1 MKLPFRIIGITLLIG
16 LSFIAGTFYDDL
28 SNFWRKPVVVHI
40 TNESEQPLKSIV
52 ISYSGYKT
60 KGTIEVEPEKKPE
73 LPQQQ
78 PAYRYGIGY
87 ETEPKPT
94 ASIPK
99 PSIPSGSLVILNDG
113 GRIAAIDKELNLY
126 NAADPKII
134 GSVKGEANFAQ
145 KAAEVIK
152 AVFG

>member
-60 KGTIEVEPEKKPE
+60 KGTIKVEPETSEKVKTIRFYQAGEGSFTMEVE
-73 LPQQQ
+73 LEN
-78 PAYRYGIGY
+78 GTVLKNNEGY
-87 ETEPKPT
+87 IEGGYSFNKVVTATE
-94 ASIPK
+94 
-99 PSIPSGSLVILNDG
+99 
-113 GRIAAIDKELNLY
+113 
-126 NAADPKII
+126 
-134 GSVKGEANFAQ
+134 
-145 KAAEVIK
+145 IK
-152 AVFG
+152 NK